1 MKASTNCIQAPRVD
15 VSEEFRIDRDHKSSE
30 KHFYNFEASKK
41 THSRLK
47 INTF

>member
-1 MKASTNCIQAPRVD
+1 MKASTNCIQAQR